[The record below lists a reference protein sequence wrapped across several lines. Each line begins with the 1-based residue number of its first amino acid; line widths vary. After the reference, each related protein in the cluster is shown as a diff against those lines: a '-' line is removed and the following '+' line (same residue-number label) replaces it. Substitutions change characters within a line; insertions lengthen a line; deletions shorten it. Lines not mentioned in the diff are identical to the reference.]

1 MHGSPGHTIHYPFD
15 RKDIWLT
22 KKEFLASVIV
32 RTVQWLSARSVRIR
46 LLTDAIVERLFVT
59 EQMVIS
65 PSRPRFTSDELIAN
79 LDEYNKASERYFA
92 DYKDHAYLVGKPY
105 TDTMNFA
112 RRLFDIGV
120 LVHWLRLSPGEVL
133 VELGAGTCWLSHFI
147 NRFGCRTIAV
157 DISPTA
163 LKIGRE
169 LFERDVLTNWDLD
182 PQFLSYDGH
191 RIPLPDGHVDKMLVY
206 DAFHHVPNQSE
217 ILTEMARV
225 LKPGGIV
232 AMCEPGK
239 GHGNSELSRLEMDEW
254 GVLEN
259 DIFVEELGQL
269 AVTCGFTSVS
279 VVPVN
284 LPLSVEVPT
293 DRLRGFL
300 QGKELRHY
308 WSQWAQAFQDVNYVL
323 LYKGEYV
330 PTTRNPQRARALIEP
345 VRDQVDMKAGEGAE
359 LSVRLT
365 NTGDTRWL
373 TGIPTQAGWTRL
385 GGHLHSS
392 ERGTPALDY
401 DWYRGELSHDV
412 EPGEAITVNVRLPA
426 IDTPGHYRVVFDL
439 VAEQV
444 LWFAHRDSPTTELR
458 IDVFS
463 NSGH

>member
-1 MHGSPGHTIHYPFD
+1 MYGSPGCGFRHPLD

-22 KKEFLASVIV
+22 KKEFLASIIV
-32 RTVQWLSARSVRIR
+32 RTAQWLSARSVRIR
-46 LLTDAIVERLFVT
+46 LLTDAVVERLFVT
-59 EQMVIS
+59 EQMVL
-65 PSRPRFTSDELIAN
+65 PAARLRFTSDELIAN
-79 LDEYNKASERYFA
+79 LDEYNEASERYFA
-92 DYKDHAYLVGKPY
+92 DYKDHGYLLGKPY

-120 LVHWLRLSPGEVL
+120 LVHWLHLSPGEVL
-133 VELGAGTCWLSHFI
+133 AELGAGTCWLSHFI
-147 NRFGCRTIAV
+147 NRFGCRTIAI

-163 LKIGRE
+163 LTIGRE
-169 LFERDVLTNWDLD
+169 LFERDPLTNWDLD
-182 PQFLSYDGH
+182 PQFLPYDGH
-191 RIPLPDGHVDKMLVY
+191 RLPLPDGHVDKMLVY
-206 DAFHHVPNQSE
+206 DAFHHVPNQAE
-217 ILTEMARV
+217 ILGEMARV

-232 AMCEPGK
+232 AMCELGK
-239 GHGNSELSRLEMDEW
+239 GHGTSELSKLEMDEW

-269 AVTCGFTSVS
+269 AVSCGFTDVS

-308 WSQWAQAFQDVNYVL
+308 WSQWAQAFQDVNYIL

-330 PTTRNPQRARALIEP
+330 PTMRNPQTARARFEP
-345 VRDQVDMKAGEGAE
+345 VRDQVEMHTGEGAE

-373 TGIPTQAGWTRL
+373 TAIPDQAGWTRL
-385 GGHLHSS
+385 GGHLHPS

-401 DWYRGELSHDV
+401 DWYRGELPHDV
-412 EPGEAITVNVRLPA
+412 APGEAIMVNVRLPA
-426 IDTPGHYRVVFDL
+426 IDTPGRYRVVFDL
-439 VAEQV
+439 AVEQV
-444 LWFAHRDSPTTELR
+444 LWFAHRDSPTAELR
-458 IDVFS
+458 IDVS
-463 NSGH
+463 